1 MTHHVS
7 RKVKS
12 VSGRQIFD
20 SRGIPTVEAKV
31 VLEDGSIGVASVP
44 SGASTGQFEAH
55 EKRDGDEGFGG
66 KSVYAACNAVGSELK
81 EAIVGEDPTDIFEID
96 RKLIEKDGS
105 ENKKRLGA
113 NAILAVSLATARAA
127 ALSYNIDLFRFLGGI
142 NARMM
147 PVPLMNIL
155 NGGAHAS
162 NNLDVQ
168 EFMIMPTGAHSMAQA
183 MKMGTETYFALK
195 KILQGKGLSVSV
207 GDEGGFAPNLKSN
220 EEALGLITD
229 AIEEAGYVPG
239 KDIYLAL
246 DVAASEWKDGND
258 YHLPKQDK
266 VMTSEELLKY
276 YEKLLSQYPIVSI
289 EDPFDEEDWDSFR
302 TFTER
307 KGDIQIVGDDLFV
320 TNVSRV
326 QKGISLSAANA
337 VLIKPNQIGSL
348 SETINAVCTAQQGRY
363 NAIISH
369 RSGETSDSFIA
380 DLAVA
385 LNAGQI
391 KTGAPCRGERLAK
404 YNRLLEIENILGN
417 TATYGMFG

>member
-1 MTHHVS
+1 MTHLIS

-31 VLEDGSIGVASVP
+31 ILEDGSVGVASVP

-55 EKRDGDEGFGG
+55 EKRDGDEAFGG
-66 KSVYAACNAVGSELK
+66 KSVYAACNAVGSELC
-81 EAIVGEDPTDIFEID
+81 EAIVGEDPTDIFKID
-96 RKLIEKDGS
+96 KKLIEKDGS

-127 ALSYNIDLFRFLGGI
+127 SLSYNVDLFRFLGGV
-142 NARMM
+142 NARVL

-195 KILQGKGLSVSV
+195 KILSSKGLSVSV

-220 EEALGLITD
+220 EEALSLITD
-229 AIEEAGYVPG
+229 AIEAAGYVPG
-239 KDIYLAL
+239 KDVFLAL
-246 DVAASEWKDGND
+246 DVAASEWKDGKD
-258 YHLPKQDK
+258 YHLPKKDS
-266 VMTSEELLKY
+266 VMTSEELLAY
-276 YEKLLSQYPIVSI
+276 YDKLTSQYPILSI

-320 TNVSRV
+320 TNVSRI

-348 SETINAVCTAQQGRY
+348 SETINAVCMAQQGRY
-363 NAIISH
+363 NTIISH
-369 RSGETSDSFIA
+369 RSGETTDAFIA

-404 YNRLLEIENILGN
+404 YNRLLEIESILGN
-417 TATYGMFG
+417 TATYGMF

>member
-1 MTHHVS
+1 
-7 RKVKS
+7 
-12 VSGRQIFD
+12 
-20 SRGIPTVEAKV
+20 
-31 VLEDGSIGVASVP
+31 
-44 SGASTGQFEAH
+44 
-55 EKRDGDEGFGG
+55 
-66 KSVYAACNAVGSELK
+66 
-81 EAIVGEDPTDIFEID
+81 
-96 RKLIEKDGS
+96 
-105 ENKKRLGA
+105 
-113 NAILAVSLATARAA
+113 
-127 ALSYNIDLFRFLGGI
+127 
-142 NARMM
+142 
-147 PVPLMNIL
+147 MNIL

-168 EFMIMPTGAHSMAQA
+168 EFMIMPTGAHSMAEA

-195 KILQGKGLSVSV
+195 KLLTSKGLSVSV

-220 EEALGLITD
+220 EEALSLITD
-229 AIEEAGYVPG
+229 AIEAAGYVPG
-239 KDIYLAL
+239 KDIFLAL
-246 DVAASEWKDGND
+246 DVAASEWKDGKD
-258 YHLPKQDK
+258 YHLPKKDS
-266 VMTSEELLKY
+266 VMTSEELLVY
-276 YEKLLSQYPIVSI
+276 YEKLTSQYPILSI

-369 RSGETSDSFIA
+369 RSGETTDAFIA

-417 TATYGMFG
+417 TATYGMF